1 MPDEIPEH
9 EESLWIERHQRHL
22 RWARRLLKYMPR
34 RSNVHRYPGLSWAG
48 SFARKRMYLWSF
60 RYREVALAL
69 YAGCIVAFLPILG
82 IQIPVALALA
92 LLLRANLP
100 VFVGLQFITNWVTAV
115 PIYYACY
122 DVGRIVLKLFGAH
135 VEALG
140 KEQLHRFIEQAAAQ
154 DWAANGGM
162 LLRVFLVTS
171 LGGLIIGSFVGTVL
185 DRIYSVML
193 WRGKVVW
200 VKARVIRD
208 RRRARIEAARK
219 AKEAAATEAQP
230 PTPPLA

>member
-1 MPDEIPEH
+1 MTDEIPEH
-9 EESLWIERHQRHL
+9 EEARWIERHQRHL

-60 RYREVALAL
+60 RYREVAIAL
-69 YAGCIVAFLPILG
+69 YAGCIVSFLPIMG

-115 PIYYACY
+115 PIYYVCY
-122 DVGRIVLKLFGAH
+122 DVGRIVLKLFGGH

-140 KEQLHRFIEQAAAQ
+140 KEQLRLFIEQAAAQ

-171 LGGLIIGSFVGTVL
+171 LGGAIIGSFVGTIL

-200 VKARVIRD
+200 TKVRLIHE
-208 RRRARIEAARK
+208 RRRARTEAARK
-219 AKEAAATEAQP
+219 AREASVEPPP
-230 PTPPLA
+230 PTPPQA